1 MAAAIVATPPAF
13 SLNGRLLAVEGSQ
26 RFNATLRWQQS
37 DASRILITT
46 PLGQALASIEA
57 DARGARLTAADGRR
71 YNAASLADL
80 ARRGL
85 GLSLPLDHLPW
96 WLSGRAAPGLPSSS
110 DSDGFSQA
118 GWTVRFASRDAAGRP
133 LRIEAECS
141 EGCGSARM
149 GSQSAPMSVLLIID
163 QWLDP

>member
-96 WLSGRAAPGLPSSS
+96 WLSGRAAPGCRLLRTATASLRP
-110 DSDGFSQA
+110 A
-118 GWTVRFASRDAAGRP
+118 GRFALQAVTPQGGHCASKPNAARAAAAHGWAHNQRP
-133 LRIEAECS
+133 
-141 EGCGSARM
+141 
-149 GSQSAPMSVLLIID
+149 
-163 QWLDP
+163 